1 MRWKWLLRLMRTSRW
16 QSNQKIL
23 VILEEGNNIMLAAN
37 LLGLGMWFLQEGE
50 SAGFDPL
57 SMWHQMGWP
66 ARIVVVVLFIMSA
79 WSIGVMIDRWIA
91 FSSARKRSEE

>member
-1 MRWKWLLRLMRTSRW
+1 M
-16 QSNQKIL
+16 
-23 VILEEGNNIMLAAN
+23 VAAN
-37 LLGLGMWFLQEGE
+37 LLGLGMWMLQAEGE
-50 SAGFDPL
+50 TAGFDPL

-91 FSSARKRSEE
+91 FSSARKQSGFSPRQWRAR